1 MATDTQT
8 SGGSAAQALWLE
20 GAGIKKGDVR
30 VEAIEGREAISMPYR
45 FEAIF
50 VSSRALKASDIVGQ
64 AMKLGIDVG
73 SDSLVVHGVVLEFHT
88 EDPTVAGDFV
98 YRVVVVPR
106 AKILDFN
113 RQNRIFGSQTPI
125 TLPEI
130 IQQELDGKLAKQSSH
145 GAGHGEII
153 QSELRLIGSYPA
165 HNYVVQYSESDL
177 AFMSRL
183 CEHAGVFFFFEQTD
197 SGEKMI
203 FGDNNLAFTAAD
215 LPEGGVVYRQV
226 GQGSSS
232 NLRRALSF
240 RNEAKALPGKIFLRE
255 YNEMMP
261 SVELLSNADISRDGF
276 GIVVEYGQHFATPDE
291 GNRLAKIRAEEIAVR
306 GSVFWGQSNA
316 PQLRPG
322 YIFSIS
328 DHPDANMDG
337 RYVVTTVTHEAA
349 NPIAL
354 GQDFGVESKAYTNRF
369 EAIPLSVPFRP
380 QRVTPK
386 PVAAGIYNAT
396 VDGSGSGERA
406 ELDEHGRYKLRVF
419 YDDGTS
425 PDGKA
430 SEYVR
435 KAEPYAG
442 KQDSG
447 MHFPLLKDTE
457 VVLAFVNGDP
467 DRPIIVGAV
476 ANPLTPNVVNRHNQT
491 RNRIASTSGVLFEIE
506 DGPAAAAGGAAKS
519 AANAVPAQTHFDM
532 PQAVTARFASA
543 MPTAPSEAPADGA
556 LLLHPHFDSGDQPTD
571 YKGTGTYARI
581 SVPGS
586 AKNYLRLG
594 GVADTDATDWS
605 TGLTPMNTP
614 VPAAA
619 TSAQDGDFETL
630 SNASSDDKRSQYNQ
644 GVSQS
649 SISDSDPGNASVQGV
664 YNQAPTAAAD
674 GKATDYTT
682 GVLIG
687 TDQNLITNVKQSA
700 LTLVGKGSTTQ
711 VNADDWTAYV
721 KQGAFTVT
729 AHSGIV
735 MTSGDASTP
744 TNIELTAYGYV
755 RTVSKGTS
763 YYWSHSDS
771 VTQIDANKY
780 QSVIGDNISFTKGL
794 NKSTV
799 IKRDEAYKIGGRL
812 AINVGA
818 GMSIFVAVDM
828 KMFAGGDISW
838 GIFNLKMVTGADMKF
853 VLGMDFKMVTQDT
866 KIVTVSKYEI
876 ANVSNKASAMNVKWY
891 GLIYKDAAVEAK
903 NNQIKT
909 DVATLKSQ
917 MSSVTSLLTDM
928 YAVE

>member
-8 SGGSAAQALWLE
+8 SGGNAAQALWLE

-64 AMKLGIDVG
+64 AIKLGIDVG
-73 SDSLVVHGVVLEFHT
+73 SDSFPVHGVVLEFHT

-98 YRVVVVPR
+98 YRAVVVPR
-106 AKILDFN
+106 VKILDFN

-145 GAGHGEII
+145 GSGRGEII
-153 QSELRLIGSYPA
+153 QSDLRLIGSYPA
-165 HNYVVQYSESDL
+165 HNYIVQYSESDL

-215 LPEGGVVYRQV
+215 LPDGGVVYRQV

-232 NLRRALSF
+232 NLRRAMSF
-240 RNEAKALPGKIFLRE
+240 RNEAKALPGKMFLRE

-354 GQDFGVESKAYTNRF
+354 GQDFGVDSKAYINRF

-476 ANPLTPNVVNRHNQT
+476 ANPLTPNVVNRFNQT

-506 DGPAAAAGGAAKS
+506 DGPAAAAGGAANS
-519 AANAVPAQTHFDM
+519 AANAVPAQTHYDM
-532 PQAVTARFASA
+532 PQPATARFASA
-543 MPTAPSEAPADGA
+543 MPIQSSEAPADGA
-556 LLLHPHFDSGDQPTD
+556 LPLHPHFDSGDKQKD
-571 YKGTGTYARI
+571 YKGTSTYARI

-594 GVADTDATDWS
+594 AVADGDATTWS

-614 VPAAA
+614 VPGAA
-619 TSAQDGDFETL
+619 TSSQDGDFTTL
-630 SNASSDDKRSQYNQ
+630 SSASSDDKRSQFNQ
-644 GVSQS
+644 GENS
-649 SISDSDPGNASVQGV
+649 SVQGV
-664 YNQAPTAAAD
+664 YNQAPAAAAD
-674 GKATDYTT
+674 GGATDYTT

-711 VNADDWTAYV
+711 VNTDDWTAYV

-780 QSVIGDNISFTKGL
+780 QSVIGDNISITNGL

-799 IKRDEAYKIGGRL
+799 IKRDESYKIGGRL
-812 AINVGA
+812 SINVGA

-866 KIVTVSKYEI
+866 KIVTVSKFEI
-876 ANVSNKASAMNVKWY
+876 ANVANKAALLDVTQY
-891 GLIYKDAAVEAK
+891 GVISKSTALEAK
-903 NNQIKT
+903 AAAAKT
-909 DVATLKSQ
+909 EAAEAKVMTIQLQQLISDFYGVA
-917 MSSVTSLLTDM
+917 
-928 YAVE
+928 